1 MKPSYGLSD
10 DDIARMLTEGN
21 QNAVHDMQ
29 ARAWREVS
37 VDAQRVV
44 LAVSGAMSEDGELL
58 SDAERE
64 DLSSHIHALNEL
76 IQSND
81 IANTDALRAAS
92 DALANASEDFA
103 AKRMDK
109 AIAKALSGQSI
120 DSL

>member
-1 MKPSYGLSD
+1 
-10 DDIARMLTEGN
+10 
-21 QNAVHDMQ
+21 
-29 ARAWREVS
+29 
-37 VDAQRVV
+37 
-44 LAVSGAMSEDGELL
+44 MSEDGELL